1 MATKPDRTG
10 WLYGAE
16 MLIGAHTSPQDP
28 RAEAR
33 ERSADLVQIFLSNP
47 QSYKKPNLREDAAD
61 LVESGLPIYVHAP
74 YIMNPASPNNR
85 IRIPSRKTLADT
97 MAAAE
102 AIGARGVVVHG
113 GHVGDDEDVAVG
125 FERWRKLLDSFESSV
140 PLLVENTA
148 GGGNAVAR
156 ELANYGPL
164 WDEIGSYNVGTVLD
178 TCHAWAAGEDLAA
191 AVDLVR
197 GLTGAVDLVHCN
209 DSRDPHDS
217 RRDRHA
223 NLGRGEI
230 PEDLLIG
237 VVRAAN
243 APVVVETPND
253 DDGQAADIA
262 WLRERL

>member
-1 MATKPDRTG
+1 
-10 WLYGAE
+10 
-16 MLIGAHTSPQDP
+16 MLIGAHTSPGDP
-28 RAEAR
+28 RAEAE
-33 ERSADLVQIFLSNP
+33 ERSADLVQVFLSNP
-47 QSYKKPNLREDAAD
+47 QSYKKPNPRDDADD
-61 LVESGLPIYVHAP
+61 LIASGLPIYVHAP

-85 IRIPSRKTLADT
+85 IRIPSRKTLGDT

-113 GHVGDDEDVAVG
+113 GHVGDDEDISVG

-156 ELANYGPL
+156 NLANYGPL
-164 WDEIGSYNVGTVLD
+164 WDEIGDYNVGVVID

-197 GLTGAVDLVHCN
+197 GLTGRVDLIHCN
-209 DSRDPHDS
+209 DSRDPHSS

-223 NLGRGEI
+223 NLGSGEI
-230 PEDLLIG
+230 PEDLILT
-237 VVRAAN
+237 VVRQAN

-253 DDGQAADIA
+253 DDGQSRDIA
-262 WLRERL
+262 WLRDRL